1 MLYQLSYAPIGF
13 RLPQLAPL
21 HGAKCD
27 SSVSQSLAGPE
38 LVERSKD
45 EKGSHQNVVSS
56 QRGDVAQ
63 LVEHLLCM

>member
-27 SSVSQSLAGPE
+27 SSVSQSLAG
-38 LVERSKD
+38 LSL
-45 EKGSHQNVVSS
+45 SS
-56 QRGDVAQ
+56 GQRMKKAATKT
-63 LVEHLLCM
+63 